1 MPPRRKKNKTRR
13 RRFRG
18 FNLWNAAES
27 LVQANVLTQN
37 VFGTDPLAFLVGKS
51 SAGYGHSQFLH
62 SNLDGV
68 QISLGELMGL
78 GGTDGA
84 AQRQAAW
91 NMAKSNWMPM
101 VVQTVG
107 VRAGFAVAKR
117 LTRGFRSDIN
127 KGIKMVGLGNE
138 VRV

>member
-1 MPPRRKKNKTRR
+1 MARRRKNKTRR
-13 RRFRG
+13 RRFKG

-37 VFGTDPLAFLVGKS
+37 VFGTDPLAFLVGKT
-51 SAGYGHSQFLH
+51 SAGYGQSNLLH
-62 SNLDGV
+62 SNMDGV
-68 QISLGELMGL
+68 QISIGELLGM
-78 GGTDGA
+78 GGTNGA
-84 AQRQAAW
+84 SHREAAW
-91 NMAKSNWMPM
+91 NMAKANWMPM

-127 KGIKMVGLGNE
+127 KGLKMVGLQNE
-138 VRV
+138 VKV